1 MTKFERAVRQSFK
14 EWSDKIDTELKNITP
29 EEEREAKES
38 SQRVWE
44 RIKKEIG
51 VDEQ

>member
-1 MTKFERAVRQSFK
+1 MTKFERAVKQSFE
-14 EWSDKIDTELKNITP
+14 EWSDKIDTEFRNRTP
-29 EEEREAKES
+29 EEEKEAKES

-51 VDEQ
+51 VDEE

>member
-1 MTKFERAVRQSFK
+1 MNKK
-14 EWSDKIDTELKNITP
+14 ENQNYT
-29 EEEREAKES
+29 EEEKEAKES

>member
-1 MTKFERAVRQSFK
+1 MTKFERAVRQSFE
-14 EWSDKIDTELKNITP
+14 EWSDKIDAELKNRTP
-29 EEEREAKES
+29 EEEKEAEES